1 MKNYL
6 KNIKKID
13 FTQKFNSIFV
23 KIKDIDLKSFKTI
36 IIIYSLIFS
45 VFLFLSIPGLYNY
58 KNYYENIQNEVFK
71 DFKLR
76 LDNITEVKYRFVP
89 KPHILIEEANLNF
102 NKNNDD
108 KFAKLK
114 NIKLYISIIDLY
126 RTDKISIKEMKVNK
140 GNFYFKKNTIYNF
153 MDHLN
158 KAIVKPIKISNSNF
172 FYLSKNN
179 EVANIVPIKEL
190 DYFIDFKLKE
200 KNLKIKG
207 KLFDV
212 NYNYIWK
219 KDYNNPNTIKT
230 NIKFTNP
237 NISLSNK
244 TIKDHENDI
253 NDGMLKIIFLNNKLN
268 INYKNIKDKISFLSD
283 KNNLDTNYKIK
294 LDGNASLNPFYFNTK
309 TTLSNI
315 DFYTLVDKF
324 LPNLYVYRNS
334 IHSNINGVSS
344 FNLINTKNKLL
355 DNIGIKFKFI
365 DKKVIIEK
373 FNIEVKKIGNL
384 NISDLEYINK
394 EDEIYVKSKIQL
406 NIKDSKQFY
415 YRFQVPK
422 KNRVNLKK
430 ISFDLEKNLDRKI
443 YYISNIRINSIENIL
458 ENETSDVFSEKEIFN
473 IQTLT
478 KLVNEYL
485 ALINQ
490 G

>member
-200 KNLKIKG
+200 KN
-207 KLFDV
+207 
-212 NYNYIWK
+212 
-219 KDYNNPNTIKT
+219 
-230 NIKFTNP
+230 
-237 NISLSNK
+237 
-244 TIKDHENDI
+244 
-253 NDGMLKIIFLNNKLN
+253 
-268 INYKNIKDKISFLSD
+268 
-283 KNNLDTNYKIK
+283 
-294 LDGNASLNPFYFNTK
+294 
-309 TTLSNI
+309 
-315 DFYTLVDKF
+315 
-324 LPNLYVYRNS
+324 
-334 IHSNINGVSS
+334 
-344 FNLINTKNKLL
+344 
-355 DNIGIKFKFI
+355 
-365 DKKVIIEK
+365 
-373 FNIEVKKIGNL
+373 
-384 NISDLEYINK
+384 
-394 EDEIYVKSKIQL
+394 
-406 NIKDSKQFY
+406 
-415 YRFQVPK
+415 
-422 KNRVNLKK
+422 
-430 ISFDLEKNLDRKI
+430 
-443 YYISNIRINSIENIL
+443 
-458 ENETSDVFSEKEIFN
+458 
-473 IQTLT
+473 
-478 KLVNEYL
+478 
-485 ALINQ
+485 
-490 G
+490 